1 MFDVGIIENY
11 WKVFQISN
19 YNIFIYFL
27 SLYIFVI
34 RSVRLC
40 LVFKNFKEKCKEK
53 KIKRKNRNKEK
64 VKENEI

>member
-40 LVFKNFKEKCKEK
+40 SVFKNFEEKSKEK

>member
-40 LVFKNFKEKCKEK
+40 LVFKNFEEKCKEK